1 MPTPKKSLVVV
12 DYTSFIPTTSLFC
25 WSTLIFWFRWWITS
39 CFGDCCAVFRFFFLF
54 FSSEWKPA
62 REVACKKEVYKR
74 VGVRRKRF
82 LTSFRSQLLTCLSF
96 VLALSPCPATGFVY
110 LTGLPKRNELPSF
123 LHTQGSFCLLQPSSF
138 SRFLRRRFLLR
149 QRKRR
154 ERGKKKRWR
163 VYVHT
168 GALLLLLLFFAM
180 IYRIADQ

>member
-1 MPTPKKSLVVV
+1 M
-12 DYTSFIPTTSLFC
+12 
-25 WSTLIFWFRWWITS
+25 
-39 CFGDCCAVFRFFFLF
+39 GDCCAVFRFFFRF
-54 FSSEWKPA
+54 FSFEWKPA
-62 REVACKKEVYKR
+62 REVACKREVYEG

-110 LTGLPKRNELPSF
+110 LTGLPKRNELPPF

-154 ERGKKKRWR
+154 EREERKRDDECT
-163 VYVHT
+163 HT
-168 GALLLLLLFFAM
+168 QARFFSSSFSPFSAM